1 MQEVYQPETSIFQQ
15 RLELSK
21 SFSLLRRVRPRVPF
35 WHLAAHRI
43 PTLWSLYRGL
53 LRHAPGD
60 HIRWRMRMF
69 FDCYRSL
76 TSPEVT
82 REKLL
87 QAHKFLDRFRAAENG
102 NEKLQ
107 KVLLRYNSMI
117 KAKQK
122 KERLK
127 SMIIEQLLWQDRL
140 RNRPIMTGGF
150 LKPTILNPP
159 LPRLKP
165 QPLHIS
171 MMMYRRRVRYERM
184 AQKYIRLK
192 GYQKDLGT
200 EVNFEE
206 ALLSEVRS
214 QSTRQYAFEPAFY
227 TVKGWDLDVAAQR
240 FEIARS
246 MTRGVERATTQY
258 PPELLEQIKEARREK
273 IRNKTRERER
283 ERRGDYSRNAIK
295 RNRKRAPAHIF
306 ETMSESR
313 RRADATIRSASEVG
327 YVGMTKSRLGVKMKN
342 PNLWRELEELNGEKP
357 KFQAGRSSVINKKD
371 QEGEKEED
379 QDGLA
384 NGQ

>member
-1 MQEVYQPETSIFQQ
+1 MAAGIPVFSKNETSG
-15 RLELSK
+15 SK
-21 SFSLLRRVRPRVPF
+21 IASGPSIRRGAGVPQLFADDCACTPYSRYLDDAFMIISAMSLN
-35 WHLAAHRI
+35 
-43 PTLWSLYRGL
+43 
-53 LRHAPGD
+53 
-60 HIRWRMRMF
+60 
-69 FDCYRSL
+69 
-76 TSPEVT
+76 SPEVA

-107 KVLLRYNSMI
+107 KVLLRYNAMI

-127 SMIIEQLLWQDRL
+127 SMIIEQSLWQDRL

-171 MMMYRRRVRYERM
+171 MMMYRRRVGYERM

-192 GYQKDLGT
+192 GYQEDLGT
-200 EVNFEE
+200 EVKFEE
-206 ALLSEVRS
+206 ALLSELRS
-214 QSTRQYAFEPAFY
+214 QPIRQYAFEPAFY
-227 TVKGWDLDVAAQR
+227 TVKGWGLDVAAQR
-240 FEIARS
+240 FEIGRS

-258 PPELLEQIKEARREK
+258 PPELLEQIREARREK

-283 ERRGDYSRNAIK
+283 ERRGDYSRNVIK
-295 RNRKRAPAHIF
+295 RNRKRAPAHIL
-306 ETMSESR
+306 ETMSENR

-342 PNLWRELEELNGEKP
+342 PNLWRELEEGNGEKP
-357 KFQAGRSSVINKKD
+357 EFQAGCSSVRDKKD

-379 QDGLA
+379 QDELA
-384 NGQ
+384 SGQ